1 MVESIYYGIKRALGE
16 NNYKEEILIKC
27 RSFGGPESRNFLFGW
42 QITKE

>member
-27 RSFGGPESRNFLFGW
+27 RSFKCLESRNFLIGW
-42 QITKE
+42 QIAKE